1 MNHRLALVSL
11 LLVSLAPAT
20 AQQKK
25 RVAVFDFEYG
35 TVSSSVYQI
44 FGGNVDIG
52 KGVADM
58 IVDRLVKGNTYSV
71 IERKALDKI
80 LTEQNF
86 SNSDRADSSSA
97 ARLGRVLGVD
107 AIIIGSIT
115 QFGRDD
121 KQTSVGG
128 GAFGGIGR
136 KYGLGGVSK
145 NQSKAVVQISSRL
158 VSTETAE
165 ILTVA
170 SGKGES
176 TRSGASLLGAGG
188 SAAAGA
194 GGAYDMTTKNFAATI
209 LGEAVNQAVTEI
221 TTQIDQNAGRVPAK
235 KFEIDGLVADATQ
248 NTLIVNVGSK
258 VGIKVGDKLQIRR
271 PNREV
276 RDPASGKVLRR
287 IEDTLG
293 DITITEV
300 DENSSVGTFSGK
312 TPPKVGD
319 RVVSPQQ

>member
-1 MNHRLALVSL
+1 MRHCLALVSL
-11 LLVSLAPAT
+11 LFVFLTPAT
-20 AQQKK
+20 AQKK
-25 RVAVFDFEYG
+25 RVAVLDFEYG
-35 TVSSSVYQI
+35 TISSSVYQI

-80 LTEQNF
+80 LSEQNF
-86 SNSDRADSSSA
+86 ANSDRADASSA
-97 ARLGRVLGVD
+97 AKLGRVLGVD

-136 KYGLGGVSK
+136 RYGLGGVSK
-145 NQSKAVVQISSRL
+145 NQSKAVVQLSARM
-158 VSTETAE
+158 VSTETGE

-170 SGKGES
+170 SGNGES
-176 TRSGASLLGAGG
+176 KRSGASLLGAGG
-188 SAAAGA
+188 SVAAGA
-194 GGAYDMTTKNFAATI
+194 GGAYDMSNKNFGATI
-209 LGEAVNQAVTEI
+209 LGEAVNEAVTEI
-221 TTQIDQNAGRVPAK
+221 TTQLDQNAARVPAK
-235 KFEIDGLVADATQ
+235 KYEIDGLVADATQ

-258 VGIKVGDKLQIRR
+258 SGIKVGDKLQIRR
-271 PNREV
+271 ANREV
-276 RDPASGKVLRR
+276 RDPATGKVLRR

-293 DITITEV
+293 EITVTEV
-300 DENSSVGTFSGK
+300 DESSSVGTFSGK

-319 RVVSPQQ
+319 RVVNPQ

>member
-1 MNHRLALVSL
+1 MRHGLALVSL
-11 LLVSLAPAT
+11 LFVSLTPAT
-20 AQQKK
+20 AQKK

-44 FGGNVDIG
+44 FGGNVDVG
-52 KGVADM
+52 KGIADM
-58 IVDRLVKGNTYSV
+58 IVDRLVKGNIYSV
-71 IERKALDKI
+71 IERKSLDKL

-86 SNSDRADSSSA
+86 ANSDRADPSSA

-145 NQSKAVVQISSRL
+145 SQSKAVVQLSSRL
-158 VSTETAE
+158 VSTETGE
-165 ILTVA
+165 IVTVA

-188 SAAAGA
+188 SVAAGA
-194 GGAYDMTTKNFAATI
+194 GGAYDMAGKNFSNTI

-221 TTQIDQNAGRVPAK
+221 TQQIDQSAARVPAK
-235 KFEIDGLVADATQ
+235 KYEIDGLVADATQ

-258 VGIKVGDKLQIRR
+258 SGIKVGDKLQIRR
-271 PNREV
+271 ANREV
-276 RDPASGKVLRR
+276 RDPATGKVLRR

-293 DITITEV
+293 DITVTEV
-300 DENSSVGTFSGK
+300 DENSSVGTFSGN

-319 RVVSPQQ
+319 RVVNPQ

>member
-1 MNHRLALVSL
+1 MRHRLALVSL
-11 LLVSLAPAT
+11 LFVCLGPAT

-25 RVAVFDFEYG
+25 RVAVLDFEYG
-35 TVSSSVYQI
+35 TISSSVYQI

-80 LTEQNF
+80 LAEQNF
-86 SNSDRADSSSA
+86 SNSDRADASSA
-97 ARLGRVLGVD
+97 AKLGRVLGVD

-145 NQSKAVVQISSRL
+145 NQSKAVVQLSARL
-158 VSTETAE
+158 VSTDTAE

-176 TRSGASLLGAGG
+176 KRSGASLLGAGG
-188 SAAAGA
+188 SAGAGA
-194 GGAYDMTTKNFAATI
+194 GGGYDMTNKNFASTI
-209 LGEAVNQAVTEI
+209 LGEAVNEAVTEI
-221 TTQIDQNAGRVPAK
+221 STQIDQGAARVPAK
-235 KFEIDGLVADATQ
+235 KYEIDGLVADATQ

-258 VGIKVGDKLQIRR
+258 SGIKVGDKLQIRR

-276 RDPASGKVLRR
+276 RDPATGKVLRR

-293 DITITEV
+293 EITITEV
-300 DENSSVGTFSGK
+300 DESSSVGTFSGK

-319 RVVSPQQ
+319 RVTNPQ

>member
-1 MNHRLALVSL
+1 MRHRLALVSL
-11 LLVSLAPAT
+11 LFVGLGPAT

-25 RVAVFDFEYG
+25 RVAVLDFEYG
-35 TVSSSVYQI
+35 TISSSVYQI

-80 LTEQNF
+80 LAEQNF
-86 SNSDRADSSSA
+86 SNSDRADASSA
-97 ARLGRVLGVD
+97 AKLGRVLGVD

-145 NQSKAVVQISSRL
+145 NQSKAVVQLSARL
-158 VSTETAE
+158 VSTDTAE

-176 TRSGASLLGAGG
+176 KRSGASLLGAGG
-188 SAAAGA
+188 SAGAGA
-194 GGAYDMTTKNFAATI
+194 GGGYDMNNKNFASTI
-209 LGEAVNQAVTEI
+209 LGEAVNEAVTEI
-221 TTQIDQNAGRVPAK
+221 STQIDQGAARVPAK
-235 KFEIDGLVADATQ
+235 KYEIDGLVADATQ

-258 VGIKVGDKLQIRR
+258 SGIKVGDKLQIRR

-276 RDPASGKVLRR
+276 RDPATGKVLRR

-293 DITITEV
+293 EITITEV
-300 DENSSVGTFSGK
+300 DESSSVGTFSGK

-319 RVVSPQQ
+319 RVTNPQ